1 MIDKN
6 IQLKRIVMEVFGGC
20 NYTCQMCPQSNPGR
34 GKNFTRKMPL
44 EKFKKILD
52 DLVPKYGNP
61 QINLEGSGEPTMAK
75 DLFEYVKAVKNKGLK
90 CFMYCNGARLNG
102 DFMKKVIDAGIDFI
116 RISVIGYNKELY
128 KKWMNVDN
136 FQLILS
142 NLKEIK
148 KYIKESGSSC
158 NLSTYHLI
166 TDNSKIKSEIA
177 EYKKNV
183 IDVVNST
190 AYIWK
195 MHNWSGNYKN
205 TNARNPTTRRS
216 CGRPFAPELTV
227 RAGGEAGRTAGIVP
241 CCQTLGPPNEEK
253 SILGHLDTESYE
265 DIYNGERFIKLRE
278 AHSTKNFDSIDY
290 CKNCDFLYDDP
301 EVLVWSNDKT
311 AKVHHM
317 LGTDDDFILTKY
329 TGDKL
334 SKEKKL

>member
-1 MIDKN
+1 MTIEKLDIK
-6 IQLKRIVMEVFGGC
+6 LKRVVMEVFGGC

-44 EKFKKILD
+44 AKFEKILD
-52 DLVPKYGNP
+52 ELVPKYGTP

-75 DLFEYVKAVKNKGLK
+75 DLFEYVKIVKKRGLK

-102 DFMKKVIDAGIDFI
+102 QFMKKVIDAGIDFI
-116 RISVIGYNKELY
+116 RISVIGYNRDLY

-136 FQLILS
+136 FDLILS

-148 KYIKESGSSC
+148 QYIKLSGSKC

-166 TDNSKIKSEIA
+166 TDNSKIKSEIE

-183 IDVVNST
+183 INIVGTN

-195 MHNWSGNYKN
+195 MHNWSGNYDNKN
-205 TNARNPTTRRS
+205 PRAPTTRKS

-227 RAGGEAGRTAGIVP
+227 RAGGESGRTGAIVP

-253 SILGHLDTESYE
+253 SILGHLDTQTYE
-265 DIYNGERFIKLRE
+265 EVYYGEKFTKLRN
-278 AHSTKNFDSIDY
+278 AHASKNFDDIEY

-311 AKVHHM
+311 AKIHHM
-317 LGTDDDFILTKY
+317 LGTDDDFILSKY
-329 TGDKL
+329 TGEELNK
-334 SKEKKL
+334 